1 MFRKVDSKSV
11 GEYERTVFT
20 RRITGVETE
29 YGITCVGDNSRR
41 RLGADEAA
49 RYMFRPVVEEW
60 GSSNVFIPNGARLY
74 LDVGSHPEYASA
86 ECDSLSQLIAYDRA
100 GDKIVDQL
108 AQRAET
114 ALATEGIGGRVYLFK
129 NNLDS
134 LGNSYGCHENY
145 LVSRDV
151 VLKTLGRQLLPFLI
165 TRQLICG
172 GGSIQDGQFQVSQR
186 ADHVWEGVSSAT
198 TRSRPIINTR
208 DEPHADSHRFRRL
221 HVIVGDSNMSE
232 TTCALKIGSTQLV
245 LEMIEAGALSHD
257 LELSN
262 EIAAIREISR
272 DITGMAPVPL
282 KVGTSMPAIEIQ
294 RRYAEKALWWLE
306 QRDDTEGTPNAEMH
320 KVVSLWLDTI
330 SAIESNDLQ
339 ALSRDIDWAIKL
351 SLLRRAQRR
360 IGCSESDFTHPKLAQ
375 LDLAYHDIRA
385 GRGVFP
391 VLESKQ
397 LVNRWINDTD
407 IEQATR
413 IAPSTTR
420 AALRGEFL
428 TAAKKLQAPISADW
442 LRLKV
447 NRPEP
452 QIIELTDPFENTDD
466 RVDQLINYMRN
477 HAASYSTE
485 TAIS

>member
-1 MFRKVDSKSV
+1 M
-11 GEYERTVFT
+11 
-20 RRITGVETE
+20 
-29 YGITCVGDNSRR
+29 
-41 RLGADEAA
+41 
-49 RYMFRPVVEEW
+49 
-60 GSSNVFIPNGARLY
+60 
-74 LDVGSHPEYASA
+74 
-86 ECDSLSQLIAYDRA
+86 
-100 GDKIVDQL
+100 
-108 AQRAET
+108 
-114 ALATEGIGGRVYLFK
+114 
-129 NNLDS
+129 
-134 LGNSYGCHENY
+134 
-145 LVSRDV
+145 
-151 VLKTLGRQLLPFLI
+151 I

-172 GGSIQDGQFQVSQR
+172 AGSIQDGQFQVSQR

-245 LEMIEAGALSHD
+245 LEMIEAGALSHG

-466 RVDQLINYMRN
+466 RVDQLISYMRN